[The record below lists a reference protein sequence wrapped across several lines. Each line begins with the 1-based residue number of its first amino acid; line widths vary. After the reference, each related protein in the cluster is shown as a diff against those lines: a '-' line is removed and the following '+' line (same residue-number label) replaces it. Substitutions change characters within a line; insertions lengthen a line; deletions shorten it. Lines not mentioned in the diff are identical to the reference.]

1 MDCGDPRIGRSRRWF
16 LRATALFGGRLAG
29 LKSTNSI
36 AADLPNRLAT
46 LPDLVK
52 LRESNSTRSLRALL
66 GRFADGANAHIRFGS
81 HSANSLTEHQR
92 LSQSTLASVK
102 KPNRNGFIP
111 DNRANES
118 LQRK

>member
-52 LRESNSTRSLRALL
+52 VRGSNSGYSNNGILPWKV
-66 GRFADGANAHIRFGS
+66 S
-81 HSANSLTEHQR
+81 SAGVVT
-92 LSQSTLASVK
+92 
-102 KPNRNGFIP
+102 NG
-111 DNRANES
+111 
-118 LQRK
+118 L